1 MTFFLIVAFIILGLI
16 DIPRLVEQKWRK
28 ELVGLILLLVLT
40 LGMSLM
46 YAWGIKIPSPI
57 KGAAFII
64 REVLHL
70 GYPME

>member
-1 MTFFLIVAFIILGLI
+1 MTFFLIVAFIIIGLM
-16 DIPRLVEQKWRK
+16 DIPRLVELKWRK
-28 ELVGLILLLVLT
+28 ELVGFILLLVLT

-64 REVLHL
+64 RDVLHM

>member
-1 MTFFLIVAFIILGLI
+1 MTFFLIVAFIIIGLM
-16 DIPRLVEQKWRK
+16 DIPRLVELKWRK
-28 ELVGLILLLVLT
+28 ELVGFILLLVLT

-64 REVLHL
+64 RDVLHL